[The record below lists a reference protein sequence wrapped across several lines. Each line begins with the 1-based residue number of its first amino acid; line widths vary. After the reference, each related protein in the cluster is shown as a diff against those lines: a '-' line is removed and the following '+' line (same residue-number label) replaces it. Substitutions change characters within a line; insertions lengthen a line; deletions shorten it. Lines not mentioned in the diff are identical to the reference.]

1 MRGRDEYPQTRP
13 GAPRDVREEPAEN
26 GDPAFDTDE
35 EKASS
40 EGSRSGS
47 GRASKFFSSRTKNK
61 DAGTEVKE
69 ESQAEVDP
77 QALDPRVPK
86 SPAAQAASDIAVT
99 GKTILSEFAEAVRH
113 LWEKPYSREVVVGS
127 LLGLVFLVMLGRL
140 VYLQAF
146 ATGSLATS
154 AKNERTY
161 RSTLTHRRGA
171 IYDRNG
177 NVLARSV
184 DAVNVAAHPNL
195 VTDVNATANLVASVL
210 GGDAASY
217 AEKLS
222 LNTTFVYLM
231 KRVDPDV
238 EDMLRAAVKEANAQR
253 KELGLEELGGFEY
266 EATSKRVY
274 PLGEVAGNIVGVIG
288 EDGHGLTGLELYY
301 DEVLSGTDG
310 YLIQER
316 GVYGAPVVG
325 GQYERVDPV
334 DGENIVISIDLDIQR
349 VAQEE
354 LVKVIKTWN
363 AGDGCVVV
371 MQPETGELL
380 ACCSTPFLD
389 PGNFATAES
398 AAFNLRCV
406 SDSYEPGSTVKPC
419 TASMAIDLGLATPD
433 TTYYAP
439 SHILVGSDWVGD
451 ADMRTYEMDMSLRNM
466 LERSSNVGAVL
477 CAESVG
483 KRQFFT
489 YLDRYH
495 IGDRTGID
503 YPGEA
508 QGLVRSYDEYAS
520 NWTAAAYGQSFAVP
534 PVQIAR
540 AIGCI
545 ANEGIILTPHFL
557 LSRGGVPVDYGNGE
571 RVISTATASA
581 VAEMMYSVTKNGYGF
596 PGDVAGYRVSSK
608 TGTSERA
615 GETGGYL
622 DDQFTVSYISFAPTE
637 DPKVL
642 VYVLV
647 DYVPEGSGS
656 ETAGG
661 PAAVIM
667 KEALTRL
674 QIPPS
679 Q

>member
-1 MRGRDEYPQTRP
+1 MRGHEDNPQQRPAAQRDAHAAYSDA
-13 GAPRDVREEPAEN
+13 APEDVQEQP
-26 GDPAFDTDE
+26 
-35 EKASS
+35 SS
-40 EGSRSGS
+40 KDSRFSVA
-47 GRASKFFSSRTKNK
+47 RALESLKQKRSNK
-61 DAGTEVKE
+61 DAGQKD
-69 ESQAEVDP
+69 ESDTQP
-77 QALDPRVPK
+77 QVNGK
-86 SPAAQAASDIAVT
+86 SVLPDAVNQTAGDIALT
-99 GKTILSEFAEAVRH
+99 GKTILGEFAEALKH
-113 LWEKPYSREVVVGS
+113 LWEKPYSREVVVSG
-127 LLGLVFLVMLGRL
+127 LLGLVFFLMLGRL
-140 VYLQAF
+140 IYLQAF
-146 ATGSLATS
+146 ATGELATS
-154 AKNERTY
+154 AKNERTA
-161 RSTLTHRRGA
+161 RRTLPHRRGA

-177 NVLARSV
+177 NVLARSI
-184 DAVNVAAHPNL
+184 DAVNIAAHPNL
-195 VTDVNATANLVASVL
+195 VKDVNATANLAASVL
-210 GGDAASY
+210 GGDAGSY
-217 AEKLS
+217 AQKLS
-222 LNTTFVYLM
+222 LDTTFVYLA

-238 EDMLRAAVKEANAQR
+238 EDLLREALAQTNLQR
-253 KELGLEELGGFEY
+253 KEIGLEELGGFEY
-266 EATSKRVY
+266 ESTSKRVY
-274 PLGEVAGNIVGVIG
+274 PLGEIAGNVIGVIG

-301 DEVLSGTDG
+301 DDILSGTDG

-316 GVYGAPVVG
+316 GLYGAPVVG
-325 GQYERVDPV
+325 GQHEQVDPV
-334 DGENIVISIDLDIQR
+334 DGENIVISIDIDIQR
-349 VAQEE
+349 VAQEQ
-354 LVKVIKTWN
+354 LTQVIQTWS

-380 ACCSTPFLD
+380 ACCSTPYLD
-389 PGNFATAES
+389 PSNFAAAES

-433 TTYYAP
+433 TTYWAP
-439 SHILVGSDWVGD
+439 PTIVVGSDVVAD
-451 ADMRTYEMDMSLRNM
+451 ADLRSYEMDMSLRNM

-483 KRQFFT
+483 KQQFAT

-495 IGDRTGID
+495 IGDRTGVD
-503 YPGEA
+503 YPGEVR
-508 QGLVRSYDEYAS
+508 GLVRDYEEYTGA
-520 NWTAAAYGQSFAVP
+520 WAAMAFGQSFAVP
-534 PVQIAR
+534 PVQVAR

-557 LSRGGVPVDYGNGE
+557 VSRDGVPVNYGPGE

-596 PGDVAGYRVSSK
+596 PGDVPGYRVSSK

-615 GETGGYL
+615 AETGGYL

-667 KEALTRL
+667 KEALTKL